1 MYCVEEELPAAGA
14 ALLRRGGG
22 STRLPSR
29 GCEDEDVLLCCA
41 VVRCDAARPNPP
53 RQLPAP
59 LPGRPGDAG
68 FGDRGAAPRVV
79 GSVEPPRFYGAT
91 QFLGNFVDDDAH
103 PHSRRG
109 RRERRRQLRV
119 RDDDDHVGF
128 GYATVDG
135 SKLKVTGMDVLD
147 WFDIDQLPFFDHP
160 FSTPV
165 TPGHDSCVIFFV
177 PIAAQFDLCMSEDDE
192 WRQERSGCHVRR

>member
-1 MYCVEEELPAAGA
+1 MYCAEEELPAAGA

-79 GSVEPPRFYGAT
+79 GSVEPPRFCCCA
-91 QFLGNFVDDDAH
+91 
-103 PHSRRG
+103 S
-109 RRERRRQLRV
+109 
-119 RDDDDHVGF
+119 
-128 GYATVDG
+128 
-135 SKLKVTGMDVLD
+135 S
-147 WFDIDQLPFFDHP
+147 I
-160 FSTPV
+160 S
-165 TPGHDSCVIFFV
+165 S
-177 PIAAQFDLCMSEDDE
+177 IAATTFGPMVSRARFATIREHPVAEDTSSMSASLIPPMNGVAVLKPPPPPALLLRLPADVAEVGETGIEGRWLCRHDAGSCSPAADAPLD
-192 WRQERSGCHVRR
+192 S